1 MNSSFHELSFP
12 IRAGFMWKHSSG
24 SWQEKSLLQVP
35 ASSMHSLSGSLESE
49 LCSLNQLQDTS
60 SASDWQHEEGVRRTR
75 TFWAG
80 CESWRSSAEPKLTAR
95 MPGAGILK
103 QELMHRLLR
112 SGSLLPEGSQEFDV
126 KAEIFSSGLG
136 IQNPPELAHRSLCRD
151 HLSTRLPKPPK
162 PVWISALAGCC
173 MKGTGG

>member
-1 MNSSFHELSFP
+1 MSCHFPLELASCGNTAQGP
-12 IRAGFMWKHSSG
+12 GRRC
-24 SWQEKSLLQVP
+24 SLLQVP

-95 MPGAGILK
+95 MPSAGIFK

-151 HLSTRLPKPPK
+151 HLSTHLPKPPK
-162 PVWISALAGCC
+162 PGWISALAGCC